1 MIDEK
6 FLANFKE
13 SVIQSC
19 VIDNDLYETYD
30 VKRGLRNNDRTGV
43 LVGLTNIGD
52 VVGYEK
58 VDGKVV
64 AVPGRLFYRGI
75 DLEEIVHGFQRENR
89 HGFDETVFLLLS
101 GRLPNEG
108 ELKDFS
114 ENLAS
119 LRELPD
125 DFTKDMILS
134 QKGRDVL
141 NMLARSVLGLYTLDE
156 KADDISLDNM
166 VKQSLNLIAKFP
178 LLLPILS
185 GA

>member
-64 AVPGRLFYRGI
+64 AVPGRLFYRGSI
-75 DLEEIVHGFQRENR
+75 WKRSF
-89 HGFDETVFLLLS
+89 TVS
-101 GRLPNEG
+101 
-108 ELKDFS
+108 
-114 ENLAS
+114 
-119 LRELPD
+119 
-125 DFTKDMILS
+125 
-134 QKGRDVL
+134 KGKPSRF
-141 NMLARSVLGLYTLDE
+141 R
-156 KADDISLDNM
+156 
-166 VKQSLNLIAKFP
+166 
-178 LLLPILS
+178 
-185 GA
+185 